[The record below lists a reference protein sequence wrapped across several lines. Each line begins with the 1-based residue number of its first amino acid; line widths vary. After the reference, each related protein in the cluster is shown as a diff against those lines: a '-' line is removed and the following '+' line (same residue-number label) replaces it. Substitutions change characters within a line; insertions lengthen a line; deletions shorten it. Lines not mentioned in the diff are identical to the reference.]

1 MLNCYTSQS
10 SPPYIHSYIAPRV
23 RIIIKEKTS
32 IPEKSIGNSK
42 ATSISNTKKIT
53 TTIKNF
59 IQKGKRGILLGSN
72 PHSNGED
79 FSLSTKVLKVTD
91 IKIISTTVIKKHVD
105 M

>member
-1 MLNCYTSQS
+1 M
-10 SPPYIHSYIAPRV
+10 APRV
-23 RIIIKEKTS
+23 RIIIKEKTN

-42 ATSISNTKKIT
+42 ATSMSNTKKIT

-59 IQKGKRGILLGSN
+59 IQKGKREILLGSK

-79 FSLSTKVLKVTD
+79 FSLSTKDLKVTD
-91 IKIISTTVIKKHVD
+91 TKIIRTTVIKKHVV